1 MDAILTALNAF
12 RQSTVFTA
20 LQPFFL
26 SLAVTLP
33 LLMALAVV
41 ERDAVIKAVRDA
53 LRHAGITDKEVG
65 YHFGQISKG
74 LVSHLLN
81 GERPMTLDRLALLP
95 AEFWQWFAVELA
107 GLVDVP
113 ATVQVG
119 ARLKRRQLR
128 MDMHKHKEGVA

>member
-65 YHFGQISKG
+65 YYFGEISKG
-74 LVSHLLN
+74 LVSHLLS
-81 GERPMTLDRLALLP
+81 GDRPMTLDRLALLP
-95 AEFWQWFAVELA
+95 VEFWQWFAVALA
-107 GLVDVP
+107 ESAGVP
-113 ATVQVG
+113 HTVEVG
-119 ARLKRRQLR
+119 ARLRRRQAR
-128 MDMHKHKEGVA
+128 MSIEQHKQEVA